1 MTLSDFPH
9 PDPQGIFP
17 HWAVAL
23 AVDVVFIVIV
33 VALVVWM
40 GWAYSRRL
48 RAGRGT
54 NDS

>member
-23 AVDVVFIVIV
+23 AVDVVLIVIV
-33 VALVVWM
+33 VALVVSV
-40 GWAYSRRL
+40 GRAYSRHL
-48 RAGRGT
+48 RAT
-54 NDS
+54 KDNQQV